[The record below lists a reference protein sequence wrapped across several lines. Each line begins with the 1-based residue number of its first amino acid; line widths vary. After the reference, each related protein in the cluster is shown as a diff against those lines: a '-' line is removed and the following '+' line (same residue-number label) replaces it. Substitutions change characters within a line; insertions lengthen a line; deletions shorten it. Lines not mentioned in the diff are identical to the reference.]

1 LKTGRRAVGVLG
13 LGTAAIF
20 MAATIVATSSIW
32 SLTFLSLAYAGILFQ
47 QPSLCAVCVDIG
59 RNHAGALFGFMNTAA
74 NASSALSSIVF
85 GYLVAYSGNYD
96 APFLPMLALLC
107 VGSVL
112 WLKVDPT
119 HQLFKEQQPRG
130 DARLRAITRR

>member
-1 LKTGRRAVGVLG
+1 LLVRKFGLKTGRRAVGVLG
-13 LGTAAIF
+13 LGSAAIF
-20 MAATIVATSSIW
+20 MAATIAATSGIW

-47 QPSLCAVCVDIG
+47 QPSLCAVCVDTG
-59 RNHAGALFGFMNTAA
+59 GNHAGAFFGFMNTAA
-74 NASSALSSIVF
+74 NAASALSSIVF
-85 GYLVAYSGNYD
+85 GYLVAYSGSYD

-130 DARLRAITRR
+130 DE